1 MKKKIMLLILTAVQY
16 QCTQIGLGTEKESVF
31 SDLGLLAVRSSRQTI
46 SGTAVKG
53 LIRNGKVTV
62 SSVQSDGTCSSS
74 LLQSDSTN
82 SDGDYTLTFG
92 KKGGAYC
99 LTVGPNAQG
108 TTKMYDEKTG
118 TEVSIPAD
126 SKFQI
131 TTIYPESKITGNKK
145 SNFLLSPFSRMLT
158 KRIQYLM
165 KSGAGTD
172 VSQLHTRASRELVI
186 RFGLN
191 KGLSKGLSTNDAS
204 VSDLEDILIDL
215 QNPSSSLSAKFV
227 SILMGFSY
235 LANKYKSGSALDSL
249 DAIMDALA
257 SDFADGVFDG
267 KDANGQ
273 SITVG
278 SGASQLTL
286 SSTPLTT
293 VLIPSIQSYFQEGGK
308 LNIGSGAVTASFD
321 TTQISS
327 LMSFVDNTPISY
339 GTASLTVA
347 GTVTGLS
354 GSGLVLLNNGGDPTT
369 VSSGATSFTMN
380 TKVESGSTYN
390 ITIQTQPS
398 GLLCSVANGTGTAS
412 ANVTNVKIGCSST
425 ASLILHW
432 AFENSLS
439 PGVGTASLTLAGG
452 TTAYSTG
459 YNGIGSSLIFNG
471 TTYYNLSGSTV
482 TAKQDQVPP
491 WTVAVWV
498 YPISGGDPSQAIIAG
513 SSAWWSI
520 KAKQSTGYIG
530 ITKAADDS
538 FGTTALA
545 LNTWTHITV
554 TSDGSIVKLY
564 INGVFNSSLNTASA
578 IGLGYPL
585 HRIGAIFSSVADRYS
600 GQMDELRV
608 YSASLSAA
616 EVSTLYSSY

>member
-1 MKKKIMLLILTAVQY
+1 MKTKIILLLFMTAHFQCSQVGLT
-16 QCTQIGLGTEKESVF
+16 GEKESLAT
-31 SDLGLLAVRSSRQTI
+31 DLGILLGRSSRQTI

-74 LLQSDSTN
+74 LLQADSTN
-82 SDGDYTLTFG
+82 SDGDYSVTFG

-99 LTVGPNAQG
+99 LVVGPNSQG
-108 TTKMYDEKTG
+108 TTKMYDEKSG
-118 TEVSIPAD
+118 TEISIPAD

-131 TTIYPESKITGNKK
+131 TTIYPESKFTANKK

-172 VSQLHTRASRELVI
+172 VSKLHTRASRELVI

-191 KGLSKGLSTNDAS
+191 KGLSKGLSANDAS
-204 VSDLEDILIDL
+204 VTDLEDILVDL

-227 SILMGFSY
+227 TILMGFSQM
-235 LANKYKSGSALDSL
+235 ANKYKSGSSLDSL

-273 SITVG
+273 SITIG
-278 SGASQLTL
+278 SGSSQLTL
-286 SSTPLTT
+286 SSTPLTS
-293 VLIPSIQSYFQEGGK
+293 VLIPSIQTYFQEGGK
-308 LNIGSGAVTASFD
+308 LNIGSGAVPASFD

-327 LMSFVDNTPISY
+327 LVSFVDSAPISY
-339 GTASLTVA
+339 GDASLTVG
-347 GTVTGLS
+347 GTV
-354 GSGLVLLNNGGDPTT
+354 SGLTAAGLILLNNGGDPTS
-369 VSSGATSFTMN
+369 VSSGATAFTMN
-380 TKVESGSTYN
+380 TKVEAGSTYS

-398 GLLCSVANGTGTAS
+398 GMLCTVSNGTGTAS
-412 ANVTNVKIGCSST
+412 GSVTNVKIGCSST

-432 AFENSLS
+432 AFENSLTPS
-439 PGVGTASLTLAGG
+439 VGTASLTLAGG
-452 TTAYSTG
+452 TNTYTTG
-459 YNGIGSSLIFNG
+459 YNGNGSSLSFNG
-471 TTYYNLSGSTV
+471 TTYYNLSGATV
-482 TAKQDQVPP
+482 TAKQDQAPP

-498 YPISGGDPSQAIIAG
+498 YPVSGGDASQAIIAG

-520 KAKQSTGYIG
+520 KAKQSTGYVG
-530 ITKAADDS
+530 VTRLADDS

-585 HRIGAIFSSVADRYS
+585 HRIGAIFSSISDRYA
-600 GQMDELRV
+600 GQMDELRI
-608 YSASLSAA
+608 YSAALSAA
-616 EVSTLYSSY
+616 DVSTLYSSY